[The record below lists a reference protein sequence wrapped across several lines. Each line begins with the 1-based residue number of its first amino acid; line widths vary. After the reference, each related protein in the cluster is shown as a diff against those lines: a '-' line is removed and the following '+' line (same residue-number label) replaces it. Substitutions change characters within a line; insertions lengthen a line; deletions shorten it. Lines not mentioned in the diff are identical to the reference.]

1 MRERYKGGSSNI
13 GKRSPLLRAVAAQS
27 RRKRHRPE
35 LRHPSAAPFTRLA
48 LIARKLYNY
57 INKHIVTLQAHLD
70 ADTYTCL
77 TGMLACLQKIL
88 AYLNKE
94 AP

>member
-1 MRERYKGGSSNI
+1 MFNVLR
-13 GKRSPLLRAVAAQS
+13 LLVAWVALC
-27 RRKRHRPE
+27 RMVFGVGYGTKTYVPG
-35 LRHPSAAPFTRLA
+35 LA

-57 INKHIVTLQAHLD
+57 INKHIVTLQAHL
-70 ADTYTCL
+70 DTYTCL